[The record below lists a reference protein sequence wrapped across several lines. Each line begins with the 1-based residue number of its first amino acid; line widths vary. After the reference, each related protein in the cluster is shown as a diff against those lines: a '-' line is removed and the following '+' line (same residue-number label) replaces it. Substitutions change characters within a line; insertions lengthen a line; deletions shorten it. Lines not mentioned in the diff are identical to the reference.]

1 MSKIVKKSKFLVKYQ
16 HWILG
21 LMWLCF
27 GIAYFLMD
35 ELLTFSFYGYMFLAF
50 GQVGLHLY
58 FKKKGRNKEFISWSE
73 NQLVVQELFQKPKIY
88 HFSKIDNL
96 TLTRNNLIIKS
107 GPANGVMLALKG
119 FHPADIEK
127 LRSEVAVMF
136 PYSEMAF

>member
-1 MSKIVKKSKFLVKYQ
+1 MKIVKNSRFIVQYQ

-21 LMWLCF
+21 FIWLCF
-27 GIAYFLMD
+27 GIAFFLKD
-35 ELLTFSFYGYMFLAF
+35 EPLTFAFFGYLFLAF

-58 FKKKGRNKEFISWSE
+58 YKKKGRDKEFISWSE

-88 HFSKIDNL
+88 PFSKIDTL

-107 GPANGVMLALKG
+107 GPASGVMLALKG
-119 FHPADIEK
+119 FHPEDIEK

-136 PYSEMAF
+136 PYSEMAV